1 MGRSKWPQKG
11 ELGLSCLKCACP
23 KASLV
28 GLNFFLL
35 RKGKFWDKT
44 QPAAFWRRSISGFG
58 IFLFSPICNMRKLV
72 SRQQRNTDDLAMS
85 RILIFYGSLSLRNK
99 TQVCTLCVFSSYLRQ
114 RSNVFAIV
122 HSLATEPSLLG
133 SIPISM
139 KNPLTF
145 SPPIPF
151 KLYTLPY
158 WSNQPVIIFDI
169 RALWRS
175 GLSARAP
182 ECQKSKLVDYTS
194 MAPNASNSN
203 NLEQLALKGLNC
215 GT

>member
-1 MGRSKWPQKG
+1 MAPKGRVGSVMPEMRLPQG
-11 ELGLSCLKCACP
+11 I
-23 KASLV
+23 V
-28 GLNFFLL
+28 GRLEFFSFWGRVSFETRNNQL
-35 RKGKFWDKT
+35 RFGDDPFPD
-44 QPAAFWRRSISGFG
+44 SGF
-58 IFLFSPICNMRKLV
+58 FFFSPICNMRKLV
-72 SRQQRNTDDLAMS
+72 SRQQRNTDDLVMS

-158 WSNQPVIIFDI
+158 WSNPPVIIFDI

-215 GT
+215 GA